1 MYGFDAYEYG
11 LQVCVDVYIP
21 YLAFLRRSIYVGVLL
36 CGAGALEEGKGGRWG
51 GGRGGGGRGVRLVAK
66 GGG

>member
-1 MYGFDAYEYG
+1 M
-11 LQVCVDVYIP
+11 YIP
-21 YLAFLRRSIYVGVLL
+21 YLAFLRRSIYVVVLL